1 MTLHRLSARYL
12 HYTLDLLVNHQLLY
26 RHVENQCRTDVSTE
40 FEYSKCLVDFNSDSN
55 KLREFLHAKIAKR
68 KKQIHPEH
76 SARFNHDMQ
85 LHIDYIEWVL
95 EKIEVNKIP
104 NDRLDGHIRS
114 MIKNLE
120 KRKDK
125 TMIRSDTDDLWI
137 RIETFQWVLYVI
149 FAIKNER
156 MVVI

>member
-1 MTLHRLSARYL
+1 MAI
-12 HYTLDLLVNHQLLY
+12 
-26 RHVENQCRTDVSTE
+26 
-40 FEYSKCLVDFNSDSN
+40 NSDSD
-55 KLREFLHAKIAKR
+55 KLRDFLHAKIAKR

-85 LHIDYIEWVL
+85 LRIDRIEWVL
-95 EKIEVNKIP
+95 EKMDVNKIP
-104 NDRLDGHIRS
+104 NDRLDSRIRS

-125 TMIRSDTDDLWI
+125 AMIRSDTDDLWTQ
-137 RIETFQWVLYVI
+137 IETLQWVLYVL
-149 FAIKNER
+149 FAIRNER

>member
-1 MTLHRLSARYL
+1 MSSVPSFTLNLRWRRRICGIRIDPYYPPTSIF
-12 HYTLDLLVNHQLLY
+12 LVAI
-26 RHVENQCRTDVSTE
+26 
-40 FEYSKCLVDFNSDSN
+40 NSDSDI
-55 KLREFLHAKIAKR
+55 LREFLHAKIAKR
-68 KKQIHPEH
+68 KKRIHPEH

-85 LHIDYIEWVL
+85 LQIDWIEWVL

-125 TMIRSDTDDLWI
+125 AMIRSDTDDLWI
-137 RIETFQWVLYVI
+137 KIETLQWVLYVI
-149 FAIKNER
+149 FAIRNGN

>member
-1 MTLHRLSARYL
+1 VATA
-12 HYTLDLLVNHQLLY
+12 
-26 RHVENQCRTDVSTE
+26 
-40 FEYSKCLVDFNSDSN
+40 SDSDR
-55 KLREFLHAKIAKR
+55 LREFLHAKTAKR
-68 KKQIHPEH
+68 KKKIYPEH

-85 LHIDYIEWVL
+85 LQIDCIEWVL

-125 TMIRSDTDDLWI
+125 TMIRSDTDDLWTK
-137 RIETFQWVLYVI
+137 IETLQMVLYVI
-149 FAIKNER
+149 FSIKNER
-156 MVVI
+156 MVII

>member
-1 MTLHRLSARYL
+1 VATA
-12 HYTLDLLVNHQLLY
+12 
-26 RHVENQCRTDVSTE
+26 
-40 FEYSKCLVDFNSDSN
+40 SDSDR
-55 KLREFLHAKIAKR
+55 LREFLHAKIAKR
-68 KKQIHPEH
+68 KKKIHPEH
-76 SARFNHDMQ
+76 STRFNHDMQ
-85 LHIDYIEWVL
+85 LQIDCIEWVL

-104 NDRLDGHIRS
+104 NDRLDGNIRS

-125 TMIRSDTDDLWI
+125 AMIRSDTDDLWI
-137 RIETFQWVLYVI
+137 QIETLQWVLYVI

>member
-1 MTLHRLSARYL
+1 MWLIQIERI
-12 HYTLDLLVNHQLLY
+12 
-26 RHVENQCRTDVSTE
+26 
-40 FEYSKCLVDFNSDSN
+40 
-55 KLREFLHAKIAKR
+55 LHAKIAKR

-85 LHIDYIEWVL
+85 LQIDCIEWVL

-104 NDRLDGHIRS
+104 NDRLDGHNRTV
-114 MIKNLE
+114 IKDLE

-125 TMIRSDTDDLWI
+125 AMIRSDTDDLWTK
-137 RIETFQWVLYVI
+137 IETLQWVLYVI
-149 FAIKNER
+149 FSIKNER

>member
-1 MTLHRLSARYL
+1 MYTNGLEGLDDDQVDPYYL
-12 HYTLDLLVNHQLLY
+12 PTSNFRVA
-26 RHVENQCRTDVSTE
+26 T
-40 FEYSKCLVDFNSDSN
+40 NSDSER
-55 KLREFLHAKIAKR
+55 LREFLHAKIAKR

-85 LHIDYIEWVL
+85 LQIDCIEWVL

-125 TMIRSDTDDLWI
+125 AMIRSDTDDIWTQ
-137 RIETFQWVLYVI
+137 IETLQWVLYVL
-149 FAIKNER
+149 FAIRNER